1 MSRLLKNTSTIALA
15 TFLSRILGFVRDIV
29 VAYALGT
36 GPFADAFFVAFRL
49 PNLMRRL
56 FAEGSLTMA
65 FVPVFKEI
73 KHREGRERAF
83 CFARSTFVWLLIIL
97 SCLTAMVIIGAPVV
111 TFLIAP
117 GFKKDPSTFAFAVYL
132 VRVCFP
138 YVIFISSVAL
148 CMGILNS
155 LGHFAAP
162 AYAPCVLNIVL
173 ITCALLAVKQGWNVA
188 GALAWG
194 VLVAGLL
201 QFLLQQVPL
210 KKKGFSWRGKV
221 SLKDKGVRLLL
232 TLMIPTVFGAAVYQI
247 GIIINTILA
256 SFLPEGAISYLYYAD
271 RLVQFPLGVFGVAVS
286 VAALP
291 DLSSLATKGDMEE
304 FKHTLNAGLSLI
316 LFVSLPAT
324 AGLIGLA
331 HPIIKTLF
339 FRGAFTE
346 TSVMSTSLALIGY
359 AVGLPAFSCVRTLVS
374 SFYALKDTK
383 SPVVVATICLVVNVI
398 LGISLMKFF
407 SFFGLALAVSLS
419 SFLNIFLLCIF
430 LRKKI
435 GPWFV
440 RDKKYI
446 IMPLLSLIILIGGM
460 YFPGSDILRFALI
473 PVWAVFY
480 LVFSYILGVEEA
492 HLMLKILP
500 LFSCQGKKNEIEK

>member
-1 MSRLLKNTSTIALA
+1 MSRLLKNTSVIAFA
-15 TFLSRILGFVRDIV
+15 TFLSRILGFIRDIV

-73 KHREGRERAF
+73 KHVEGRDRAF
-83 CFARSTFVWLLIIL
+83 CFARATFVWLLIIL
-97 SCLTAMVIIGAPVV
+97 VVLTLVVICFAPMV
-111 TFLIAP
+111 TFLVAP
-117 GFKKDPSTFAFAVYL
+117 GFKHEAHVFNYAVEL
-132 VRVCFP
+132 VRICFP
-138 YVIFISSVAL
+138 YVIFVCSVAL

-162 AYAPCVLNIVL
+162 AYAPCILNVVL
-173 ITCALLAVKQGWNVA
+173 ITSALVAVHFRWNVA

-194 VLVAGLL
+194 VLLAGVL
-201 QFLLQQVPL
+201 QFLLQQWPL
-210 KKKGFSWRGKV
+210 KRMGFSWIGPF
-221 SLKDKGVRLLL
+221 SMKDKGVRLLFK
-232 TLMIPTVFGAAVYQI
+232 LMLPTIFGAAVYQM
-247 GIIINTILA
+247 GIIINTVLA
-256 SFLPEGAISYLYYAD
+256 SFLHQGAISYLYYAD

-291 DLSSLATKGDMEE
+291 DLSSLATKGDIQG
-304 FKHTLNAGLSLI
+304 FKQTLNASLALI

-331 HPIIKTLF
+331 HPIIKVLF

-346 TSVMSTSLALIGY
+346 TSVSSTSLALLGY

-383 SPVVVATICLVVNVI
+383 SPVVVASICLVVNVI
-398 LGISLMKFF
+398 MGVILMRPF
-407 SFFGLALAVSLS
+407 SFLGLALAVSIS
-419 SFLNIFLLCIF
+419 SFLNIA
-430 LRKKI
+430 
-435 GPWFV
+435 
-440 RDKKYI
+440 
-446 IMPLLSLIILIGGM
+446 LLSLLLTRKIGAWFKMMPKYMVMLALSTIILVTSRLI
-460 YFPGSDILRFALI
+460 SLNDISSFLLI
-473 PVWAVFY
+473 PVWMAFY
-480 LVFSYILGVEEA
+480 IGISWLFKVEEA
-492 HLMLKILP
+492 MLFVKLIGSFFLP
-500 LFSCQGKKNEIEK
+500 RGKK

>member
-1 MSRLLKNTSTIALA
+1 MSRLLKNTSTIALG
-15 TFLSRILGFVRDIV
+15 TFLSRILGFLRDMV

-73 KHREGRERAF
+73 KHREGRDRAF
-83 CFARSTFVWLLIIL
+83 CFARSTFIWLIII
-97 SCLTAMVIIGAPVV
+97 LTFLTVMVLIGAPLV
-111 TFLIAP
+111 TLLIAP
-117 GFKKDPSTFAFAVYL
+117 GFKKDPHIFAFAVYL
-132 VRVCFP
+132 IRVCFP

-162 AYAPCVLNIVL
+162 AYAPCILNIVL
-173 ITCALLAVKQGWNVA
+173 ISSALLAVHLGWNVA
-188 GALAWG
+188 ELLAWG
-194 VLVAGLL
+194 VLLAGVL
-201 QFLLQQVPL
+201 QFLLQQIPL
-210 KKKGFSWRGKV
+210 KRKGFSWIGEV
-221 SLKDKGVRLLL
+221 SLKDKGVKLLL
-232 TLMIPTVFGAAVYQI
+232 ALMIPTVFGAAVYQI
-247 GIIINTILA
+247 GIIINTVLA

-291 DLSSLATKGDMEE
+291 DLSSLATQGKIQE
-304 FKHTLNAGLSLI
+304 FKHTLNSGLSLI

-331 HPIIKTLF
+331 HPIIKVLF

-346 TSVMSTSLALIGY
+346 TSVRATSLALIGY
-359 AVGLPAFSCVRTLVS
+359 AIGLPAFSCVRTLVS

-383 SPVVVATICLVVNVI
+383 SPVIVAIICLVVNVI
-398 LGISLMKFF
+398 LGISLMKSL

-419 SFLNIFLLCIF
+419 SCLNVLLLCMV
-430 LRKKI
+430 LRRKI

-440 RDKKYI
+440 GDKKY
-446 IMPLLSLIILIGGM
+446 MVMSFLSLLILIGTI
-460 YFPGSDILRFALI
+460 FLPGKEFFRFAMI
-473 PVWAVFY
+473 PFWGIFYVVFCW
-480 LVFSYILGVEEA
+480 FFKVEEA
-492 HLMLKILP
+492 RVVLKILSP
-500 LFSCQGKKNEIEK
+500 FLLPRMKK